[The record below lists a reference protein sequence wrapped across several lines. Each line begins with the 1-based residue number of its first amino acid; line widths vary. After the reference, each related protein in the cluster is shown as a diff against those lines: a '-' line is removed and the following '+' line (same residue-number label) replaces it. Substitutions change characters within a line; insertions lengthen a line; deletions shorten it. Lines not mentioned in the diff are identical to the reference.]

1 MEELISVIV
10 PAYNVEIYLAKGLD
24 SLLAQSYRNIEVVV
38 VDDGSK
44 DGTAGII
51 DQYARMNPERV
62 IALHIPNGGV
72 THARL
77 TGVQAAHGTWI
88 GFMDADDYI
97 EPDMYERL
105 MANAQA
111 YEADI
116 SQCGYQLDLPDE
128 VVYYYNTGRMLQ
140 QDTQAGI
147 TALLD
152 GSYIEPGLWNKL
164 FRKTLFRGLY
174 QSKEMK
180 LDIRNNEDLLM
191 NYFLFREAKQ
201 IVYEDFCPYHY
212 LLRLDSATTRQLNEH
227 KLKDPMK
234 VLRIL
239 LEETKENEEQY
250 AAVRR
255 RYIRLLCN
263 NATMQSGRSPEL
275 IQPYRKEM
283 RRELRRELP
292 GILTGAYYGAKL
304 KMLALW
310 AGMLPSTYAWL
321 HQAHIRLKGLD
332 KTRNLKKQGDEPHG
346 PHQCDRSGL

>member
-10 PAYNVEIYLAKGLD
+10 PAYNVETYLAKSLD
-24 SLLAQSYRNIEVVV
+24 SILSQSYRNIEIVA

-62 IALHIPNGGV
+62 VALHIPNGGV
-72 THARL
+72 TRARL
-77 TGVQAAHGTWI
+77 MGVQAAHGTWI

-97 EPDMYERL
+97 EPDLYERL

-111 YEADI
+111 YSADI

-128 VVYYYNTGRMLQ
+128 VVYYYNTGCKMK
-140 QDTQAGI
+140 QDMQAGT

-152 GSYIEPGLWNKL
+152 GSYIEPGLGNKL
-164 FRKTLFRGLY
+164 FRKTLFQGLY
-174 QSKEMK
+174 QKME

-191 NYFLFREAKQ
+191 NYYLFREAKQ

-212 LLRLDSATTRQLNEH
+212 LLRVDSATTQQINDH

-239 LEETKENEEQY
+239 LEETKGNEEQY
-250 AAVRR
+250 TAVRR

-263 NATMQSGRSPEL
+263 NATMLPGSSPEL
-275 IQPYRKEM
+275 IKPYRKEM
-283 RRELRRELP
+283 RRELRQELP
-292 GILTGAYYGAKL
+292 GILAGTHYGTRL
-304 KMLALW
+304 KMLALC
-310 AGMLPSTYAWL
+310 AGILPSLYAWI
-321 HQAHIRLKGLD
+321 HQAHIRLNGLD
-332 KTRNLKKQGDEPHG
+332 KTWNLKKAG
-346 PHQCDRSGL
+346 R